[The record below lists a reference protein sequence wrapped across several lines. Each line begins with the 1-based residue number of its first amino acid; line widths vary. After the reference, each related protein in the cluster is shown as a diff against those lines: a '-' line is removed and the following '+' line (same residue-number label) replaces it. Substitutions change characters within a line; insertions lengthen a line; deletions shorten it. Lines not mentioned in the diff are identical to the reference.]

1 METASWLKSQKL
13 PEGIQVP
20 QMQQQLIPQ
29 LQQPSGTNSLRGMAQ
44 PIVNSQTT
52 QVLTSV
58 EGLKESMHS
67 LNAPLPDLN
76 E

>member
-1 METASWLKSQKL
+1 
-13 PEGIQVP
+13 
-20 QMQQQLIPQ
+20 MQQQQIPQ